1 MGADCFD
8 HPRAPTD
15 AGPLLRFVGVLRTAV
30 FAAVIDGLRAI
41 RQEWSAFGSTGVRWY
56 GTSSILPVSA
66 SLTPAQEK
74 DDFLP
79 ALLLPRYL
87 SPRYLKDAG
96 DSGSRAL
103 APLEIEQGTVF
114 IGIALLK
121 SRLDAIITYLFRRV
135 NTNLILRSDKGSCV
149 CVSNASG

>member
-1 MGADCFD
+1 MGAGCFD
-8 HPRAPTD
+8 RSWQRPAL
-15 AGPLLRFVGVLRTAV
+15 APLLRFVGMLGTAV
-30 FAAVIDGLRAI
+30 FSAVIDGLRAI

-103 APLEIEQGTVF
+103 APPVFGQGTVF
-114 IGIALLK
+114 IGVVLLK
-121 SRLDAIITYLFRRV
+121 SRVDVIITYLLRSV
-135 NTNLILRSDKGSCV
+135 NTKLILKSHMRNKKSSCL
-149 CVSNASG
+149 S